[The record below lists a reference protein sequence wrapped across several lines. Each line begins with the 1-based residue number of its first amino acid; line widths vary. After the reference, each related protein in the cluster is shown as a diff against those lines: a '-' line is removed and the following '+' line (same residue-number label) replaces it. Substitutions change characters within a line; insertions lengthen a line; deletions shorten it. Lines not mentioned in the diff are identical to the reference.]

1 MDTTLSRNDQ
11 VVVRG
16 LRPDDMDAVVALDAR
31 NTGRR
36 RTEYFAVKLEQN
48 LAETGVKVSLA
59 AELDGL
65 FVGFLLARVM
75 YGEFGQAEQVA
86 VLDTINVHD
95 GYSGQRVGGCLLDQL
110 AMNLKALGVNSLRTE
125 VGWDDSRLMGFFQR
139 EGFRPAD
146 RFCIDL
152 DLATK

>member
-1 MDTTLSRNDQ
+1 MDSTLSRNDQ

-36 RTEYFAVKLEQN
+36 RTEYFAVKLKQN

-59 AELDGL
+59 AELDGG

-95 GYSGQRVGGCLLDQL
+95 GFSGQRVGGCLLDQL
-110 AMNLKALGVNSLRTE
+110 AMNLRALGVNSLRTE
-125 VGWDDSRLMGFFQR
+125 VGWDDSRLMAFFRR

-152 DLATK
+152 DLAAT